1 MSAQEQMRKM
11 LDELMGTSRNGE
23 EEAINHVSFESPQ
36 VCRAFLLNACPH
48 DILEGT
54 RMDLGACSKIHDP
67 ALRADYENASQRR
80 EFGYDVDAMQQLSAF
95 IAECDHRTEIAKK
108 RLAETQESL
117 SQEVNTKANRVHLLA
132 EEIGKKLA
140 EAEALGEKGD
150 VEESMK
156 IMAEVEEIKK
166 KKYEAEEEYKNSMPA
181 STYQQQKLRVCEVCS
196 AYLGLQDNDRR
207 LADHFGGKLH
217 LGFIEIR
224 EKLQDLR
231 TRVAEKKEAYE
242 AERAERR
249 KTQEQERLERERE
262 REKERRERRRRSRS
276 RSRSRSRTTRQ
287 RSRSRSRRH
296 SRSRSKDRRRR
307 SRSRSR
313 DRRRRSRSR
322 DRDRR
327 RRSRSR
333 DRDRRRRSRSRD
345 RDRDRRRRSRSRSRS
360 RRSRSR
366 ERRRDRDERD
376 RRRRSRSESGDRKSR
391 SKSEKAES
399 SPIPLET
406 ADADELSVPPPTKE
420 SPSAVSQ
427 NGVESS
433 PQKENVAMEEGETS
447 DSP

>member
-11 LDELMGTSRNGE
+11 LDELMGTTRNGE
-23 EEAINHVSFESPQ
+23 EEAINHVRFDSPR

-48 DILEGT
+48 TILEGT
-54 RMDLGACSKIHDP
+54 RMDLGACNKIHDP
-67 ALRADYENASQRR
+67 ALRADYENAAQTR
-80 EFGYDVDAMQQLSAF
+80 EFGYDVDAMQQLNAF
-95 IAECDHRTEIAKK
+95 IADCDHRTEIAKK

-117 SQEVNTKANRVHLLA
+117 SQEVNSKADRVHQIG
-132 EEIGKKLA
+132 EEIGIKLA

-150 VEESMK
+150 VEESMR

-166 KKYEAEEEYKNSMPA
+166 KKFEAEEEYKNSMPA

-224 EKLQDLR
+224 EKLMDLK
-231 TRVAEKKEAYE
+231 TKVAEKKEAYE
-242 AERAERR
+242 VERAERR
-249 KTQEQERLERERE
+249 KQQDQERLEREKE
-262 REKERRERRRRSRS
+262 REKERKERRKRSRSRSGSRSRRRRHSRS
-276 RSRSRSRTTRQ
+276 RSRSR
-287 RSRSRSRRH
+287 
-296 SRSRSKDRRRR
+296 DRRRR

-313 DRRRRSRSR
+313 DKRRRSRSR

-333 DRDRRRRSRSRD
+333 DRRRRSRSREH
-345 RDRDRRRRSRSRSRS
+345 RSSRS

-366 ERRRDRDERD
+366 DRRRSRDRDD
-376 RRRRSRSESGDRKSR
+376 RRRRSRSDSREKKRRSR
-391 SKSEKAES
+391 SESQEKSFGRRKAEDPEQERAVEG
-399 SPIPLET
+399 SPVRKEGSPE
-406 ADADELSVPPPTKE
+406 ASPFRGDGE
-420 SPSAVSQ
+420 SPKMAH
-427 NGVESS
+427 NGVDAMGDAKVERDT
-433 PQKENVAMEEGETS
+433 MEEGETG